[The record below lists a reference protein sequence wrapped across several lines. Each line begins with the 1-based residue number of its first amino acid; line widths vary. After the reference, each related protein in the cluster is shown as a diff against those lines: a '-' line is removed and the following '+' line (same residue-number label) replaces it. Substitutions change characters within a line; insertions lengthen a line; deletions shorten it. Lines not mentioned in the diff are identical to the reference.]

1 MMVLDWVFDTP
12 NQRLTCK
19 IGDDLEYEAFEG
31 GSKGY
36 RKIYKGVETFISADG
51 NDWRDEKQWISAH
64 FSHLV
69 GVHEEN
75 YADPVVIE
83 RVPGRK
89 EACINGIGPDGR
101 YLDHLQRL
109 QAILECEDTAEIYHK
124 DSTIFETP
132 DNGKTIFKRTPTR
145 DTNYEDMNDPDRW
158 WTNMGMPCMMQPRA
172 KGYELSSYEE
182 MLEFGVPRGLVDIC
196 RVGKWDSPLRPELQ
210 KHYIYPTK

>member
-1 MMVLDWVFDTP
+1 MMVLDLVFDTP

-36 RKIYKGVETFISADG
+36 RKTYQGDVTMLSEV
-51 NDWRDEKQWISAH
+51 DWHAEKFWISEN
-64 FSHLV
+64 FSDIV

-75 YADPVVIE
+75 YEDPIIVE
-83 RVPGRK
+83 RSPGRK
-89 EACINGIGPDGR
+89 ERCTNGVGPDGR
-101 YLDHLQRL
+101 YLDHLQRM
-109 QAILECEDTAEIYHK
+109 QAILECEDTAEIF
-124 DSTIFETP
+124 SRNNTIFETP
-132 DNGKTIFKRTPTR
+132 DRVRTIFKRTPTR
-145 DTNYEDMNDPDRW
+145 DTLYEAMADPDRW

-182 MLEFGVPRGLVDIC
+182 MLEFGVPRGIVDIC
-196 RVGKWDSPLRPELQ
+196 RAGKWDEPLRPDLQ